1 MESKVKDFIINV
13 FKSISNRD
21 MFAIHNEY
29 IDDRMYYE
37 DRIDEMSSFNEM
49 FEGYSP
55 LEIASLVQGER
66 FSVYDNFF
74 KTTMWSGVESAD
86 DVEKLVSDWDDFVE
100 WFVDKYGFEGV
111 KKYCSEDDI
120 SDLDELLAQ

>member
-66 FSVYDNFF
+66 FSIYDNFF
-74 KTTMWSGVESAD
+74 KTTIIHIIT
-86 DVEKLVSDWDDFVE
+86 F
-100 WFVDKYGFEGV
+100 
-111 KKYCSEDDI
+111 
-120 SDLDELLAQ
+120 